1 MMKSKTI
8 FIPIVVS
15 VLVMLSFMFTIDSSP
30 ERHISLKESERKGD
44 TVSIRTQVVDSLFR
58 QFSLLNNLQVL
69 KEGSDD
75 ELFKVTVKSLNSPS
89 DLLSKDW
96 KNSGL
101 LLATLEKEG
110 FQVEVTEQKPY
121 DVTIRMKQKEEFVVI
136 PAGVLFTLLY
146 PKK

>member
-1 MMKSKTI
+1 M

-15 VLVMLSFMFTIDSSP
+15 VLVMLSFMFIIDGSP
-30 ERHISLKESERKGD
+30 ERYISLKESERKAD

-75 ELFKVTVKSLNSPS
+75 ELFKVTVKSLNSPN

-96 KNSGL
+96 KSSGL

>member
-1 MMKSKTI
+1 MKNKAI

-15 VLVMLSFMFTIDSSP
+15 VIVMLSIMFIIDSRP
-30 ERHISLKESERKGD
+30 ERHMALEDSGRKAD
-44 TVSIRTQVVDSLFR
+44 TVSIRTQVIDSLFN
-58 QFSLLNNLQVL
+58 QFSLLNNLQVQ
-69 KEGSDD
+69 KDDSDD
-75 ELFKVTVKSLNSPS
+75 ELFTVTVKNLNSPN

-101 LLATLEKEG
+101 LEATLEKEG
-110 FQVEVTEQKPY
+110 FQVVVTEQKPY
-121 DVTIRMKQKEEFVVI
+121 DVSIRMKQKEEFVVI

>member
-1 MMKSKTI
+1 MKSKTM

-15 VLVMLSFMFTIDSSP
+15 VLVMLSFMFIIDSSP
-30 ERHISLKESERKGD
+30 ERHIALKESERKAD
-44 TVSIRTQVVDSLFR
+44 TVSIRTNVIDSLFS

-69 KEGSDD
+69 KDDSDD
-75 ELFKVTVKSLNSPS
+75 ELFKVTVKNLNSPN

-96 KNSGL
+96 KSSGL
-101 LLATLEKEG
+101 LEASLKKEG
-110 FQVEVTEQKPY
+110 FQVEVSEQRPY
-121 DVTIRMKQKEEFVVI
+121 DVTIRMKQKDGFVVI